1 MCRLFG
7 LSAAPRRVTATF
19 WRLDAPDSL
28 AVQSRR
34 EPDGVGLGV
43 FEPDGTALVH
53 KRPIA
58 AFQDAEF
65 AREAREVSGSTF
77 LAHVRYASTGGLRT
91 ENTHPFLQDGRLFAH
106 NGVVNGL
113 DRLHDKLAEMLG
125 GPVGELVRGD
135 TDSEQVFALI
145 TAYARRDGDPGRAIV
160 DAVGWIAANLP
171 LYALN
176 LILTTPTDLWALR
189 YPDTHPLYVLARP
202 AGGHHGHRHL
212 EHASGPGT
220 VRVRSGDLADAPAT
234 AVASERMDEDPHWR
248 ALAPGELLHVADD
261 QRLTSQIAFHA
272 PPAHLLT
279 LADLHPQAAASQRA
293 SVDSSA

>member
-1 MCRLFG
+1 
-7 LSAAPRRVTATF
+7 VIT
-19 WRLDAPDSL
+19 
-28 AVQSRR
+28 
-34 EPDGVGLGV
+34 
-43 FEPDGTALVH
+43 
-53 KRPIA
+53 
-58 AFQDAEF
+58 
-65 AREAREVSGSTF
+65 
-77 LAHVRYASTGGLRT
+77 
-91 ENTHPFLQDGRLFAH
+91 
-106 NGVVNGL
+106 GL
-113 DRLHDKLAEMLG
+113 DRLDRKLAEELD
-125 GPVGELVRGD
+125 GPTEELVRGD
-135 TDSEQVFALI
+135 TDSERVFALI
-145 TAYARRDGDPGRAIV
+145 TAYARRGGDIGRAIT

-189 YPDTHPLYVLARP
+189 YPDTHPLYVLVRP

-234 AVASERMDEDPHWR
+234 VVASERMDEDPHWR

-279 LADLHPQAAASQRA
+279 LADLHPQAAASQQA
-293 SVDSSA
+293 AAGTA